1 MQATDYNS
9 SDYDLYAH
17 NGYVTT
23 LSELSKTN

>member
-1 MQATDYNS
+1 MQATYHNS

-17 NGYVTT
+17 KDYVTT